1 MLIKKTVVPHSRT
14 TAHIKNNATPQE
26 TAQIMRKVILEE
38 SGKNYITQ
46 IARQLC
52 VNKNEPVRS
61 AYLLCNFA
69 YSSAMMQPD
78 APGLQIV
85 RTPAATLRDKRG
97 NCVDYTVLIGAIAT
111 AAGLPVIIKVVAF
124 DPSGEFAHVYPVVNG
139 FPCDV
144 VPFQKQDGTEYL
156 TRDPNATVYPTEK
169 EYAKYFLLEV

>member
-1 MLIKKTVVPHSRT
+1 MLIKNGIVPNIRT

-26 TAQIMRKVILEE
+26 TAQVMRQVILEE
-38 SGKNYITQ
+38 SKKNYITQ

-52 VNKNEPVRS
+52 VSKNEPVRT

-69 YSSAMMQPD
+69 FVSATMQPD
-78 APGLQIV
+78 APGLQVV

-111 AAGLPVIIKVVAF
+111 AAGIPVIIKVVALEP
-124 DPSGEFAHVYPVVNG
+124 DGEFVHVYPVVNG
-139 FPCDV
+139 FSCDV

-169 EYAKYFLLEV
+169 EYTKYFLLEV